1 MNEGFWNIYIYIYI
15 YINILLRSGME
26 GWGVNDKE
34 LKDNSI
40 RNCIHAVCC
49 IIYTYIYIYAIG

>member
-1 MNEGFWNIYIYIYI
+1 
-15 YINILLRSGME
+15 ME